1 MLFIPITVVATAF
14 QVARNAMQRGLL
26 DGGGPWGATLVR
38 FLFALPFCI
47 LFVAGAWL
55 AAPDASPGFSS
66 PFWIGAVAG
75 GAAQIGATAALLVS
89 MHRSGFALAAVFQQ
103 SSLPL
108 AALVAWIVLGEGFT
122 PVGWTGV
129 LMTSAGLLTLA
140 WPRDGIAPG
149 GMSGAWLGLLSG
161 AFYAVALNAYRV
173 ATVTVEPD
181 HPFLG
186 AVLTTLT
193 TQAMQSVG
201 LIGWLMWR
209 DRPALVAVLRAWR
222 RSLGAGFFGAAASAL
237 WLTALG
243 LAPAAHVRAVGVI
256 EMPMAALAGRKLFAE
271 SLTLRQVLLSAA
283 VVLGVVMAVLG

>member
-1 MLFIPITVVATAF
+1 MLFIPITVVATAL

-26 DGGGPWGATLVR
+26 DGVGPWAATLVR

-55 AAPDASPGFSS
+55 AAPGATLSFGV

-75 GAAQIGATAALLVS
+75 GAAQIGATAALLIS
-89 MHRSGFALAAVFQQ
+89 MRRSGFALASVFQQ

-108 AALVAWIVLGEGFT
+108 AALVAWAVLGEGLT

-129 LMTSAGLLTLA
+129 IMTSAGLLALA
-140 WPRDGIAPG
+140 WPRGVIAPG
-149 GMSGAWLGLLSG
+149 GVSGAWLGLLSG

-173 ATVTVEPD
+173 ATVTVAPD

-186 AVLTTLT
+186 AGLTTFT
-193 TQAMQSVG
+193 TQAMQSVV
-201 LIGWLMWR
+201 LISWLIWR
-209 DRPALVAVLRAWR
+209 DRPALAAVFRAWK

-256 EMPMAALAGRKLFAE
+256 EMPLAALAGRRLFAE
-271 SLTLRQVLLSAA
+271 TLTLRQVLLSAA
-283 VVLGVVMAVLG
+283 VIAGVVMAVLG